1 VSWLFLALAI
11 LTEVAATLSLR
22 ASEGLKR
29 KIWAAP
35 IAIGYIAAF
44 VCLGFSL
51 HYGMPVAVAYGVW
64 AATGIALTAVLS
76 HVIFKEPLSRTMA
89 IGIALIA
96 VGVITVELGSSATH

>member
-1 VSWLFLALAI
+1 MSWLFLALAI
-11 LTEVAATLSLR
+11 ITEVAATLSLR

-29 KIWAAP
+29 KIWAVP

-51 HYGMPVAVAYGVW
+51 HFGMPVAVAYGVW

-76 HVIFKEPLSRTMA
+76 RVIFKEPLSRTMA

-96 VGVITVELGSSATH
+96 VGVITVELGSSAAH